1 MPSIA
6 DCFYYCCDYCLRTE
20 VEEVTASNDAS
31 ERSFSLFLFSVL
43 EDLSASGAMKMS
55 TWCEDAHGKWAPAS
69 KAPSLQQSHL
79 DATESAIEAELFL
92 HSVCLLF

>member
-31 ERSFSLFLFSVL
+31 ELSFSLFLFSVL

-55 TWCEDAHGKWAPAS
+55 T
-69 KAPSLQQSHL
+69 
-79 DATESAIEAELFL
+79 
-92 HSVCLLF
+92 